1 MKYIINLTIVFD
13 PENQS
18 LLVRNNHQLKVELSN
33 PATRLLTEFIKNN
46 KFELTRETLIKRVW
60 EDFGFSPSSASLS
73 NHISELRKAFAAL
86 ELSTKILITVPRV
99 GFKMEAEIHP
109 ETRMQVD
116 SVTAENIEHAPS
128 SYESSA
134 EKNTKPTLIN
144 KKIVGKFK
152 KKPFSIKMAALVL
165 ILVLIILAI
174 MAIYVAMPRD
184 HRPRLVGIEGK
195 CRIYTLN
202 DNQQGNKQFDT
213 AKRMLANKRIDCTQT
228 QQNIYYMEA
237 RPEEGLFKI
246 HFMAACTLND
256 NVDHTDCSNYK
267 LVE

>member
-46 KFELTRETLIKRVW
+46 KVELTRETLIKRVW
-60 EDFGFSPSSASLS
+60 EDFGFSPSSATLS

-109 ETRMQVD
+109 ETRVLED
-116 SVTAENIEHAPS
+116 SVIAENIGSPLS
-128 SYESSA
+128 TYESSP
-134 EKNTKPTLIN
+134 ESNTKPTLIN
-144 KKIVGKFK
+144 KRIVENLKIKI
-152 KKPFSIKMAALVL
+152 FSIKMAALVL
-165 ILVLIILAI
+165 ILVLITLAI
-174 MAIYVAMPRD
+174 MATYVVMPRD
-184 HRPRLVGIEGK
+184 DRTKLVGIEGK

-213 AKRMLANKRIDCTQT
+213 AKRMLASKKIDCTQT
-228 QQNIYYMEA
+228 RQNIYYMEA
-237 RPEEGLFKI
+237 RPEDGLFKI

-256 NVDHTDCSNYK
+256 NADHADCSNYK